1 MDDERNRYEAGQV
14 GCLFSVLSSLMCI
27 YGLIAS
33 MFSSMSIGM
42 MGGDCPERLSYGS
55 ISIAGQVV
63 DGDGNPLE
71 GVTVAFLKEEGICPQ
86 SVRGHVV
93 VESDAEGAFSG
104 GFSVHLGDPAVQGR
118 VIADGYDLCEFSF
131 SSASTQSAEVILK
144 IILAEDIHVQ
154 GVVYGYWVG
163 DSDVTISRE
172 FTACS

>member
-14 GCLFSVLSSLMCI
+14 GCLFSVLSGLMCI
-27 YGLIAS
+27 YVLFASLIFS
-33 MFSSMSIGM
+33 MPIGM
-42 MGGDCPERLSYGS
+42 MGGDCPEALSYGS
-55 ISIAGQVV
+55 MSIEGQVV

-71 GVTVAFLKEEGICPQ
+71 GVTVAFNKEEGICPQ
-86 SVRGHVV
+86 LGRGHIVA
-93 VESDAEGAFSG
+93 ESDAEGAFSG
-104 GFSVHLGDPAVQGR
+104 DFSVHLGDPAVQGR

-144 IILAEDIHVQ
+144 ITLAKDIHVQ
-154 GVVYGYWVG
+154 GAVYGYWAG